1 MRKLV
6 PIVVFAIC
14 VPGCVEVVPA
24 YSPVASHTLKVAA
37 EQEAD
42 VVWVQRL
49 DVERETVS
57 LYRCHN
63 SPQGPQCVP
72 AKAP

>member
-1 MRKLV
+1 MQRLT
-6 PIVVFAIC
+6 IVLAVSLGLG
-14 VPGCVEVVPA
+14 GCVEVVPA
-24 YSPVASHTLKVAA
+24 YSPVASHTLKVTP

-49 DVERETVS
+49 DLARETVS

-63 SPQGPQCVP
+63 SPQGPQCIP